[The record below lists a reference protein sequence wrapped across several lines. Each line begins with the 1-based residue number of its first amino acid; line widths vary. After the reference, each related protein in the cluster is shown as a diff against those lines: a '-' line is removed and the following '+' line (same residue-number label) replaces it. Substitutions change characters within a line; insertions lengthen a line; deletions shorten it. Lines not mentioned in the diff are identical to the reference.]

1 MWFKGAVVVA
11 DFSLRFAQLMP
22 LLLRGLSLPDPTQLK
37 VPYEHRAAEQRLS
50 VHGVPSYWGNIGCG
64 WARSSIWLYC
74 RKYFVI

>member
-50 VHGVPSYWGNIGCG
+50 VHGVPPY
-64 WARSSIWLYC
+64 
-74 RKYFVI
+74 